1 MMKHH
6 NDENG
11 DSMASSP
18 GRNWA
23 GNITYRAERLLR
35 PTSLSE
41 LADIL
46 ASEPRV
52 RALGSRHSFNRI
64 ADGPGALVS
73 LADVPVHPTDIR
85 IEDSTVRAPAWLRYG
100 DLVPALDAHHV
111 ALANLAS
118 LPHISLAGAVATG
131 THGSGERITS
141 LAAQV
146 RAVEFRNGT
155 GETVVLR
162 RGEEDFDGAVVS
174 LGALGIVTH
183 LTLDVEPTYQVA
195 QRVFEGAHWDAV
207 LAEFDA
213 VTAAGNSVSIFTSW
227 REENL
232 ADQIW
237 VKYRQGHPAPDLSG
251 LGAQAAE
258 AQRNPIPGV
267 DGSVCTAQLG
277 EFGPWHGRW
286 PHFRLD
292 FEPSAGDELQSEFL
306 LPRRHAAAAVRALQV
321 LAPAIAPLLYV
332 CEIRTV
338 APDSLWLSPA
348 YEQETVGFHFTW
360 LPREA
365 EVRPVIAQIEAALA
379 PLGARPHWGKVFHP
393 DAAALPRLYPRW
405 PHFAALRE
413 RHDPQRRFGNAFLE
427 SLGL

>member
-1 MMKHH
+1 MMENR
-6 NDENG
+6 NDGNG

-18 GRNWA
+18 GQNWA
-23 GNITYRAERLLR
+23 GNITYGAERLLR
-35 PTSLSE
+35 PASLDE
-41 LADIL
+41 LAEII
-46 ASEPRV
+46 SREPRL

-73 LADVPVHPTDIR
+73 LTDIPVDPADIR
-85 IEDSTVRAPAWLRYG
+85 IEGATVRTPAWLRYG
-100 DLVPALDAHHV
+100 DLVPALDTAGL

-131 THGSGERITS
+131 THGSGEKITS
-141 LAAQV
+141 LATQV
-146 RAVEFRNGT
+146 CAVEFLNGS

-174 LGALGIVTH
+174 LGALGVVTH
-183 LTLDVEPTYQVA
+183 LTLDVEPTYRVA
-195 QRVFEGAHWDAV
+195 QRVFEHAPWDAV
-207 LAEFDA
+207 LENFDDIA
-213 VTAAGNSVSIFTSW
+213 AAGNSVSIFTRW
-227 REENL
+227 REDGL

-237 VKYRQGHPAPDLSG
+237 VKYREGHPAPDLSW
-251 LGAQAAE
+251 LGARAAE
-258 AQRNPIPGV
+258 GPCHPIPGA
-267 DGSVCTAQLG
+267 DGSVCTAQMG

-306 LPRRHAAAAVRALQV
+306 LPRRHAAAAVRALRD
-321 LAPAIAPLLYV
+321 LAPRIAPLLHI
-332 CEIRTV
+332 CEVRTV

-360 LPREA
+360 HPREA
-365 EVRPVIAQIEAALA
+365 EVRPVLAEIQAALA
-379 PLGARPHWGKVFHP
+379 PLGARPHWGKVFLP
-393 DAAALPRLYPRW
+393 DADALPGLYPRW
-405 PHFAALRE
+405 SDFGALRDH
-413 RHDPQRRFGNAFLE
+413 HDPQRRFGNAFLE